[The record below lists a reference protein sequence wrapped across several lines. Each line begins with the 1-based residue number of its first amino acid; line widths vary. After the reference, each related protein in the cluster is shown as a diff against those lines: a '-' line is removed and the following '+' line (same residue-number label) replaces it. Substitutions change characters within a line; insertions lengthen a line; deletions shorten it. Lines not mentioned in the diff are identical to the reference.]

1 MPAAGTRY
9 PELVVGAILLDERG
23 AVLVARFSK
32 MEGQYAIPGGHVEYG
47 ETIAEALTRELVEET
62 GLVPLRYRL
71 IRVGERIRPPLYK
84 DGTHHIV
91 YLDFVVDSW
100 NGKLRLDGVELSD
113 GLWLE
118 PEAALE
124 LPLTLT
130 TRQAL
135 EFYLS
140 GGASGGRGCYDPG
153 IKG

>member
-1 MPAAGTRY
+1 MPVAETSY

-23 AVLVARFSK
+23 AVLIARFSK

-47 ETIAEALTRELVEET
+47 ETIAEALVRELREET
-62 GLVPLRYRL
+62 GLVPIRSWL

-91 YLDFVVDSW
+91 YLDFVVDAW
-100 NGKLRLDGVELSD
+100 EGELRLDGDELSD
-113 GLWLE
+113 GVWLK

-124 LPLTLT
+124 LPLTFT

-140 GGASGGRGCYDPG
+140 GGGRGDLGCYDPG

>member
-1 MPAAGTRY
+1 MPSTGMTY
-9 PELVVGAILLDERG
+9 PELVVGAILLDECG
-23 AVLVARFSK
+23 AVLIARFSK

-47 ETIAEALTRELVEET
+47 ETIAEALVRELIEET

-91 YLDFVVDSW
+91 YLDFVVDAW
-100 NGKLRLDGVELSD
+100 EGDLQLDGDELND

-118 PEAALE
+118 PQAALE
-124 LPLTLT
+124 LPLTFT

-140 GGASGGRGCYDPG
+140 GRAGGDRSCYDPG